1 MSYLTVKLLSE
12 LSGQIQIQMIRLGVP
27 ETQED
32 ASHVVQNDV
41 IEDRNCCAG
50 TGIIKDSH
58 TSPDDQQI
66 NKILTI
72 IENFH
77 SSPEAVEKRF
87 MKIEDHMI
95 GFSNPIPATNPNT
108 MQDNFYTNL
117 LKNWISELEKQ
128 IAD

>member
-32 ASHVVQNDV
+32 VSHVVQNDV

-50 TGIIKDSH
+50 TGVIKDSH
-58 TSPDDQQI
+58 TFPDDQQI

-72 IENFH
+72 I
-77 SSPEAVEKRF
+77 EKRF